1 MDQGWLAAAVGS
13 GLAAVVGS
21 GLAAVVGSG
30 LAAAVG
36 PGLAAA
42 RSGEGDAQSLVGRF
56 VHTQQQ
62 QRIVAVEKSPHR
74 QHVPPP
80 YRFASHHLDDPCVYR
95 HL

>member
-1 MDQGWLAAAVGS
+1 MGLLLYFSLLLLIVDKAGLAAAVGT
-13 GLAAVVGS
+13 
-21 GLAAVVGSG
+21 G

-62 QRIVAVEKSPHR
+62 QHIVAVEKSPHR
-74 QHVPPP
+74 WHVPPP
-80 YRFASHHLDDPCVYR
+80 YRFASHHLDDPCVYC